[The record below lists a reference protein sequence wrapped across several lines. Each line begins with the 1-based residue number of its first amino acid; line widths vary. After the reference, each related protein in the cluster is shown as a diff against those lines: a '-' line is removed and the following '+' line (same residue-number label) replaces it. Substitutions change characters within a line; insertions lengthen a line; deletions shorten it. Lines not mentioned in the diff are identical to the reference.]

1 MEGQIVNWT
10 WYDVTVRIV
19 RQEITSISSH
29 YRFVPMLQRYL
40 GNIRIFFKITNHC
53 YESLAPLNR

>member
-29 YRFVPMLQRYL
+29 CRFVPMLQRYL
-40 GNIRIFFKITNHC
+40 GNIRIFFKIVTNHWH
-53 YESLAPLNR
+53 R